1 MAALRALACNA
12 QASPGISVSGSAK
25 LQAKARKATSAQKQP
40 RLVHVLVV
48 LRPDPSVD
56 VMMAES
62 PIRVVVDEKE
72 RPKLSVPLVK
82 DELPMVVELEFQERP
97 ELSLPLVKDELP
109 IRCVF
114 WLQLEPVLALDRG
127 PRRRR

>member
-1 MAALRALACNA
+1 MA
-12 QASPGISVSGSAK
+12 V
-25 LQAKARKATSAQKQP
+25 
-40 RLVHVLVV
+40 
-48 LRPDPSVD
+48 
-56 VMMAES
+56 S

-72 RPKLSVPLVK
+72 RPKLSVPLAK

-114 WLQLEPVLALDRG
+114 WLQLEPVLALDPFMKVDDPLRLTV
-127 PRRRR
+127 

>member
-1 MAALRALACNA
+1 M
-12 QASPGISVSGSAK
+12 
-25 LQAKARKATSAQKQP
+25 
-40 RLVHVLVV
+40 

-56 VMMAES
+56 VMMAVS

-97 ELSLPLVKDELP
+97 ELSLPLVT
-109 IRCVF
+109 
-114 WLQLEPVLALDRG
+114 VLALDPFMKVDDPLRLTV
-127 PRRRR
+127 

>member
-1 MAALRALACNA
+1 
-12 QASPGISVSGSAK
+12 
-25 LQAKARKATSAQKQP
+25 
-40 RLVHVLVV
+40 
-48 LRPDPSVD
+48 VD
-56 VMMAES
+56 VMMAVS

-72 RPKLSVPLVK
+72 RPKLSVPLAK

-114 WLQLEPVLALDRG
+114 WLQLERG
-127 PRRRR
+127 GPARLNTSLG